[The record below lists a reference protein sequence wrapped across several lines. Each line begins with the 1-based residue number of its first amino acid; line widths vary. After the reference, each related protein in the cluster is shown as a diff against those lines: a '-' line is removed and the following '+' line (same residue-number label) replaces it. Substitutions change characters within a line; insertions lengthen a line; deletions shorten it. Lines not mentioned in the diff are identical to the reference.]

1 MNDFNDIVDTEG
13 LDDNEVERLQ
23 RVHELLVAAGPPPDL
38 PPALESPVEPTE
50 AEILHFP
57 HLPRR
62 RWALVAVLAATVAL
76 IAFGG
81 GFLTGHSHT
90 KAAAFDTSRVV
101 SMQGKSAV
109 AFLKIGWKDN
119 AGNWPMEFQVSGLP
133 QQKSARAYYELWL
146 SRNGKPV
153 APCGTFRVNARNT
166 TIQLSVPYAFSRFDG
181 WVVTAQSPGVHEPGT
196 VVMST

>member
-1 MNDFNDIVDTEG
+1 MSDFKDIVDTEG
-13 LDDNEVERLQ
+13 LDDDEVARLR

-50 AEILHFP
+50 AEIVHFP
-57 HLPRR
+57 HMPKR

-81 GFLTGHSHT
+81 GFLTGHGHARQTS
-90 KAAAFDTSRVV
+90 FDTQRVV
-101 SMQGKSAV
+101 SMQGTGAV
-109 AFLKIGWKDN
+109 AFLKIGGADD

-133 QQKSARAYYELWL
+133 QQKNGRAYYELWL
-146 SRNGKPV
+146 SRDGKPV
-153 APCGTFRVNARNT
+153 APCGTFRVNQRNT
-166 TIQLSVPYAFSRFDG
+166 TIRLSVPYKFSRFDG
-181 WVVTAQSPGVHEPGT
+181 WVVTVQGPGRHEPGP

>member
-1 MNDFNDIVDTEG
+1 MSDFNDIVDTEG
-13 LDDNEVERLQ
+13 LGEEEVARLQ

-81 GFLTGHSHT
+81 GFLTGHSH
-90 KAAAFDTSRVV
+90 ARSAAFGAQRVIP
-101 SMQGKSAV
+101 MQGKTAV
-109 AFLKIGWKDN
+109 AVLKIGWKDS
-119 AGNWPMEFQVSGLP
+119 AGNWPMQFEVSGLP
-133 QQKSARAYYELWL
+133 KQSNPRAYYVLWL

-153 APCGTFRVNARNT
+153 ALCGTFRVNARNT
-166 TIQLSVPYAFSRFDG
+166 TVRMSVPYTFSRFNG
-181 WVVTAQSPGVHEPGT
+181 WVVTKQDAGDHEPGP
-196 VVMST
+196 VVLTT